1 VGDTSEA
8 PAEAVEKISSE
19 PKYQN
24 QNECE
29 GGEEQMGK
37 KRKERGRVEEERMP
51 TLLALPFLL
60 VRLAVG
66 LLCVLVLVLRMLPCS
81 LEATRD

>member
-1 VGDTSEA
+1 
-8 PAEAVEKISSE
+8 
-19 PKYQN
+19 
-24 QNECE
+24 
-29 GGEEQMGK
+29 MGK

-66 LLCVLVLVLRMLPCS
+66 LLCVLVLVLRMLPCG